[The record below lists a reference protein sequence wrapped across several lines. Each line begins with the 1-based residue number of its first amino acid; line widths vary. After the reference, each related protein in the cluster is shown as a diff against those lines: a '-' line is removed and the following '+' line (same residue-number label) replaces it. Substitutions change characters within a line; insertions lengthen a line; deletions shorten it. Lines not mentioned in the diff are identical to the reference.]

1 MLSANTTIAWSEKT
15 WNPVTGCTE
24 VSPGCD
30 NCYARTLA
38 ERFRGQKAFPNGFD
52 VTLHPER
59 LDDPLRWSKPQ
70 LVFVNSMSDLWHK
83 EIPFEFIRDVFE
95 TMATGAKLVCRKKG
109 CEHEDLDACYRDVA
123 VHQYQVLTK
132 RPERAL
138 AFFQWLD
145 SQEAL
150 GECLS
155 LNQEVGNWPIRNI
168 WLGVS
173 VEDQRRASRIDSLVR
188 VPAYIKFIS
197 FEPLLGPVEADLT
210 GIHWAIIGGESGRG
224 ARPLELDWVRS
235 LIEQCRRQGVAVF
248 VKQLGSVWARRNR
261 ATNPKGEDPSE
272 WAEDLR
278 IREWPARWER

>member
-1 MLSANTTIAWSEKT
+1 MSANTTIAWSEKT